1 MNKKEKIKEFKKQVK
16 GITLVALVVTIIV
29 LLILAGVAISL
40 TIGSNGIFT
49 RAQNAVKVYEEASR
63 DEEEES
69 NKAVNFL
76 DDYMNKDDETNPEYF
91 AYTES
96 NEELTITGL
105 SDIGKA
111 ELNNGT
117 TSFIIPE
124 TIDGKTVTA
133 IGDMAFLGASRGEDE
148 SFTPTE
154 YSKITSIKIPN
165 TVTRIGMGA
174 FMGISS
180 LTKINI
186 PDNIQYIGD
195 VAFGLTGLTG
205 EIELPANAIN
215 AELGVGIFS
224 ASDVILI
231 LPIASTDSLPD
242 SWDGDF
248 NDGYITRYS
257 DGVEKD
263 FR

>member
-1 MNKKEKIKEFKKQVK
+1 MNIKTKVKKVKKQVK

-76 DDYMNKDDETNPEYF
+76 DDYMNEDDETNPEYF

-133 IGDMAFLGASRGEDE
+133 IGDMAFLGVSPDE
-148 SFTPTE
+148 SMTPNE

-165 TVTRIGMGA
+165 TVTSIGIGA
-174 FMGISS
+174 FMGIASLSS
-180 LTKINI
+180 INI
-186 PDNIQYIGD
+186 PNNIQYIGD
-195 VAFGLTGLTG
+195 SAFVVTGLTG
-205 EIELPANAIN
+205 EIELPVSIIN
-215 AELGVGIFS
+215 GELGASIF
-224 ASDVILI
+224 AGSDVTLI

-248 NDGYITRYS
+248 NDGYITKFS
-257 DGVEKD
+257 DGVIRDK
-263 FR
+263 R